1 MAGCGDTRTD
11 KSLFTDLGRRFGLWP
26 VPLER
31 SEQQCGRSGAAAGMS
46 QALTE
51 GENLREP
58 HPPNAHPCP
67 PPPPPPGWAED
78 QSSSGLGKG
87 RARAGGI

>member
-1 MAGCGDTRTD
+1 MGEHTDTQTGA
-11 KSLFTDLGRRFGLWP
+11 FTDLGRRFLLCP
-26 VPLER
+26 ALLEL
-31 SEQQCGRSGAAAGMS
+31 SGQPCGSSGAAAVGIS
-46 QALTE
+46 KAPSE
-51 GENLREP
+51 GENLGQP

-87 RARAGGI
+87 RERVREI